1 MESWALALLL
11 DGICSCEMLLSRKG
25 SALAESHVRCRFR
38 TWPCLTRTERVNE
51 KPKPVSGFTSCL
63 FPAYLVCKGSGA
75 PLPGLNSVEIQSG
88 ICAALPAHGLPES
101 AADPIPRHF
110 AKIQERFHD
119 CPFRQVRF
127 AVPTPLWSRSVA

>member
-88 ICAALPAHGLPES
+88 ICAALPVHGLPEKCS
-101 AADPIPRHF
+101 GSHSTSLCKDPRALPPGSVCCSH
-110 AKIQERFHD
+110 
-119 CPFRQVRF
+119 
-127 AVPTPLWSRSVA
+127 PT